1 MVFMITVQEEAAR
14 LDRQGTSYD
23 GPHFCSAFSRQAS
36 LLTMNE
42 HGGHHWYVD
51 QYEQGLFFSSDVLDY
66 GCAIDDDFL
75 CSFLVLPA

>member
-1 MVFMITVQEEAAR
+1 MVFMSMVQEEAAR

-23 GPHFCSAFSRQAS
+23 GPRFCSAFSRQAS
-36 LLTMNE
+36 LLTMNK
-42 HGGHHWYVD
+42 HGGHRWYVN
-51 QYEQGLFFSSDVLDY
+51 QYEQGLFFLLDMLEY